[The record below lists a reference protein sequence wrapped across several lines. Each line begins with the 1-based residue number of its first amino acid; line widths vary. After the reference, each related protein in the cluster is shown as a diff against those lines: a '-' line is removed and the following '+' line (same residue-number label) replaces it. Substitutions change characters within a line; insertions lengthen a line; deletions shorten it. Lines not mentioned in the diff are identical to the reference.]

1 MYHLCQTSVLL
12 AGPALCN
19 VTSVRHDGQSQVGKS
34 RRHTCS
40 SRGVHGHV
48 VQLLQRPQSAL
59 AAFVLADIHHTAS
72 ICRIAIPNRAI
83 AIATVCKDT
92 QIRR

>member
-1 MYHLCQTSVLL
+1 M
-12 AGPALCN
+12 
-19 VTSVRHDGQSQVGKS
+19 
-34 RRHTCS
+34 
-40 SRGVHGHV
+40 HGHV